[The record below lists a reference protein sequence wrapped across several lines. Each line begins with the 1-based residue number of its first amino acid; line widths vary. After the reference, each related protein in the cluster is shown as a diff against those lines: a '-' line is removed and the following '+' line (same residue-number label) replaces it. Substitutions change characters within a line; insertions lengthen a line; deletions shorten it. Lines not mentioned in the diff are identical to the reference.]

1 MGALII
7 GNGNYVLFFGINFL
21 SSLKRATLF
30 SSESLTLLIF
40 FFHISDPQVNYLVVD
55 MNETRAN
62 LIVSFPNKFTVPY
75 RSLILVNSLIFQADV
90 KVQRSNDMG
99 KYKEE
104 SVLIFKR

>member
-1 MGALII
+1 M
-7 GNGNYVLFFGINFL
+7 
-21 SSLKRATLF
+21 
-30 SSESLTLLIF
+30 
-40 FFHISDPQVNYLVVD
+40 NYLVID

-104 SVLIFKR
+104 SVLIVKL

>member
-1 MGALII
+1 M
-7 GNGNYVLFFGINFL
+7 LFFGINFL
-21 SSLKRATLF
+21 SSLKIATLF

-104 SVLIFKR
+104 SVLIVKL

>member
-1 MGALII
+1 MSYTFQLRISYA
-7 GNGNYVLFFGINFL
+7 
-21 SSLKRATLF
+21 AD
-30 SSESLTLLIF
+30 F
-40 FFHISDPQVNYLVVD
+40 FFHISNPQVNYLVVH

-62 LIVSFPNKFTVPY
+62 LIVSFPNKFPVPY

-104 SVLIFKR
+104 SVLIFKL

>member
-1 MGALII
+1 M
-7 GNGNYVLFFGINFL
+7 LFFCINFL

-30 SSESLTLLIF
+30 SSESLTLLIFF

-104 SVLIFKR
+104 SVLIVKL

>member
-1 MGALII
+1 M
-7 GNGNYVLFFGINFL
+7 
-21 SSLKRATLF
+21 
-30 SSESLTLLIF
+30 
-40 FFHISDPQVNYLVVD
+40 NYLVVD

-75 RSLILVNSLIFQADV
+75 RSLILVNFQADV

-104 SVLIFKR
+104 SVLIVKL

>member
-1 MGALII
+1 
-7 GNGNYVLFFGINFL
+7 
-21 SSLKRATLF
+21 
-30 SSESLTLLIF
+30 
-40 FFHISDPQVNYLVVD
+40 

-62 LIVSFPNKFTVPY
+62 VIVSFPNKFPVPY

-104 SVLIFKR
+104 SVLIVKL

>member
-1 MGALII
+1 
-7 GNGNYVLFFGINFL
+7 
-21 SSLKRATLF
+21 
-30 SSESLTLLIF
+30 
-40 FFHISDPQVNYLVVD
+40 

-62 LIVSFPNKFTVPY
+62 VIVSFPNKFPVLY
-75 RSLILVNSLIFQADV
+75 RSLILVNSFIFQADV